1 MLNLSREQTHK
12 NVILLFFFTFI
23 AQTKKPY
30 HLLDV
35 NNLRW
40 ESEFFTRQCSVRVV
54 LHFKGKAW
62 RRQLTF
68 GYLFWGLKR
77 KTRRTSVKIE
87 EASCNTKYLVLFPG
101 QKGLKLKS
109 FRNNGL
115 MPKIL
120 HFNRK
125 IEKEHLCQKCNT
137 SGLNSNFTSTEHGTI
152 SYSVFHSLR
161 RLLSYFPLLL

>member
-1 MLNLSREQTHK
+1 M
-12 NVILLFFFTFI
+12 
-23 AQTKKPY
+23 
-30 HLLDV
+30 
-35 NNLRW
+35 
-40 ESEFFTRQCSVRVV
+40 RVV

-87 EASCNTKYLVLFPG
+87 EALCNTKYLVLFPG

-115 MPKIL
+115 IPKIL

-161 RLLSYFPLLL
+161 RLLSYFPLLLYISPFWGRLSSSSLLAFSFSYLPSNGSLPVLFASLYS